1 MPHSNAPAL
10 RSVVPILP
18 VSNIDASI
26 HYYESVLG
34 FRVGWKWGTPA
45 SIASVCRDKVELML
59 ELRSAAEP
67 VAIGKVY
74 VQMSGVEEY
83 YTRITGAGAK
93 VSYPLAA
100 RDYGMKDCRIID
112 PDGNELSFGE
122 PSG

>member
-1 MPHSNAPAL
+1 
-10 RSVVPILP
+10 
-18 VSNIDASI
+18 
-26 HYYESVLG
+26 
-34 FRVGWKWGTPA
+34 
-45 SIASVCRDKVELML
+45 ML